1 MFEDPLENFLVS
13 PITHE
18 LYVPIEVKFVK
29 TRAFF
34 IRNKKAVFNKFNLNI
49 GGQNSS
55 VIGVSELIIQIEP
68 MKIVFSQKWFSIQ
81 LKVK

>member
-18 LYVPIEVKFVK
+18 LYVPNEVKFVK
-29 TRAFF
+29 NRAFF
-34 IRNKKAVFNKFNLNI
+34 IRNKKAVFNLNI

-55 VIGVSELIIQIEP
+55 VIGVSELIILIEP